1 MTRIQGVR
9 DGQGNPFVRFAF
21 RETRKRVGRVVAPMR
36 VLARRPLLMAGNGAM
51 EIAFDRSHVVDE
63 HLKELAT
70 LKAAALVGCPFCL
83 DIGSMMAR
91 RSGTSE
97 EQLRA
102 LGDYADSP
110 AFDARET
117 VVLDLAV
124 AMTATP
130 VALSDELWARLRERF
145 DEPALVELV
154 AMIGWENFRA
164 RTNHAWGLG
173 SEGFCADGACA
184 LPERLP
190 ASMGAS

>member
-9 DGQGNPFVRFAF
+9 DGQGNPFVRFTY
-21 RETRKRVGRVVAPMR
+21 RETRKRVGRVIEPVR
-36 VLARRPLLMAGNGAM
+36 VLARRPLLLAGNGAM
-51 EIAFDRSHVVDE
+51 EIAFERSDAADE
-63 HLKELAT
+63 RVKELAT
-70 LKAAALVGCPFCL
+70 LKAAAMVGCEFCL

-91 RSGTSE
+91 RSGASE

-110 AFDARET
+110 AFDVREKLG
-117 VVLDLAV
+117 LDLAV

-130 VALSDELWARLRERF
+130 VGVSDELWAQLREHF
-145 DEPALVELV
+145 EEPALVELV

-173 SEGFCADGACA
+173 SEGFCAGGACA
-184 LPERLP
+184 LPEP
-190 ASMGAS
+190 QTTSP

>member
-1 MTRIQGVR
+1 VSRIQGVQ
-9 DGQGNPFVRFAF
+9 DGRGNPFVRFTY
-21 RETRKRVGRVVAPMR
+21 RETRRRVGHVIEPVR
-36 VLARRPLLMAGNGAM
+36 VLARRPALLAGNGAM
-51 EIAFDRSHVVDE
+51 EVAFERSHAIDE

-70 LKAAALVGCPFCL
+70 LKAAAMVGCAFCL
-83 DIGSMMAR
+83 DIGSMIAR
-91 RSGTSE
+91 RSGASE

-102 LGDYADSP
+102 LGDYAGSP
-110 AFDARET
+110 VFDARET
-117 VVLDLAV
+117 LVLDLAV

-130 VALSDELWARLRERF
+130 VAVPDELWADLREHF

-184 LPERLP
+184 LPE
-190 ASMGAS
+190 ASV